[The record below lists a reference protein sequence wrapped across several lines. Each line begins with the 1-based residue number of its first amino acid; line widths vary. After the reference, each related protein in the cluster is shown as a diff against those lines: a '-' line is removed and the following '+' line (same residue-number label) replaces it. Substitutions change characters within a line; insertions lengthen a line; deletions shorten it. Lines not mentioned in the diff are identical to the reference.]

1 MAGLQQ
7 RLDAAFG
14 ALGGGGEAP
23 AWKPSQQQIF
33 RSGAPVNGGNSSD
46 EEYEER
52 QRRETMPGLAQ
63 SLVEEDAPDAEGFRP
78 STAFCRALDAEEE
91 YNEVDEIAT
100 GLIARRRGREALPPR
115 DTQVLDDNVYEQRAA
130 AAEAAAAGE
139 DQPAVMEVEQPAD
152 AAPAAAVPA
161 AAPTLRRSSLSGRP
175 SRSGSEEAAKEKKTV
190 RFEGIAAPYVP
201 PSRRPGY
208 VPRSTELP
216 SGPGTQPQRQSLSSV
231 PDHVKH
237 PDKYTCYVLDEPLVV
252 GGGVG
257 QLAGEQDN
265 VRQAWGASEPAAAD
279 EPEPERW
286 EGPVGVAGAVQFRP
300 RQRASGAAAS
310 AQAAEGSSA
319 AAGAAAGK
327 RAAQPAVAAAF
338 DDGGVEEGGE
348 DAAMPDAEPQPKGKQ
363 RHYRTSRRV
372 SDDTE

>member
-14 ALGGGGEAP
+14 ALGAGAEAP

-33 RSGAPVNGGNSSD
+33 RSGAPVNDGNSSD

-52 QRRETMPGLAQ
+52 QRRETVPGLAQ

-91 YNEVDEIAT
+91 YNEIDEVAT
-100 GLIARRRGREALPPR
+100 GLIARRRGRDALPPR
-115 DTQVLDDNVYEQRAA
+115 DTQVLEDNVYEQRAA
-130 AAEAAAAGE
+130 AAEAAAVGE
-139 DQPAVMEVEQPAD
+139 GHHPEGMEVEEPAG
-152 AAPAAAVPA
+152 AAPPA
-161 AAPTLRRSSLSGRP
+161 ELPTAAPVLRRSSLSGRT
-175 SRSGSEEAAKEKKTV
+175 SSGGSEEASKEKKKV
-190 RFEGIAAPYVP
+190 RFEGVAAPYVP
-201 PSRRPGY
+201 PSRRPGF

-216 SGPGTQPQRQSLSSV
+216 PGPGDQPQRQSLSTV

-237 PDKYTCYVLDEPLVV
+237 PERYQCYVLDEPLVV

-257 QLAGEQDN
+257 QLAGEQEN
-265 VRQAWGASEPAAAD
+265 VRQAGGASDAAAE

-300 RQRASGAAAS
+300 RRQRDESGAMVAEGSGAAA
-310 AQAAEGSSA
+310 GS
-319 AAGAAAGK
+319 AAGK
-327 RAAQPAVAAAF
+327 KAAQPAVAAAF
-338 DDGGVEEGGE
+338 DDEGVEEEGGE
-348 DAAMPDAEPQPKGKQ
+348 DAAMRDAVPQPKGKQ

-372 SDDTE
+372 SDDAE